1 MSTMKASNHLPSL
14 ALLRLQDAQAASSTG
29 VGWKRDADGIL
40 IMSAEQVMPGYVQKM
55 VDLIRS
61 GFLRFSMRSL
71 NDTVNEFSFK
81 FVIPAFRGA
90 YDGYVSTYDRPPTY
104 EQIKPFLEVLKLP
117 PFKCFYDPLTQSWKT
132 RKPRGI
138 AWEADFVAAAQH
150 YEAHHSRAARE
161 RTEAENRAWAQ
172 EQDRLRRLREQAERE
187 ARERE
192 AEQARLR
199 REEAAR
205 QAEAAAAQRQAD
217 EARGNALVLAG
228 IDQDAMLPAEDP
240 EWSQADLDWYR
251 ATFGVDL
258 RQARDQALS
267 QMIMTT
273 YAKTLNEK
281 LSRMHAPTEK
291 RRYSLKHWQMAR
303 VGETIIGTL
312 DALSERIVQ
321 AYERADPPLDPVQDA
336 TRVQFVASTEL
347 EIIAGIT
354 VTLRVST
361 TPSAAEKA
369 IAANN
374 TDQYA
379 AITWT
384 MLFAHGSNERAVAN
398 KALVEADYKEPK
410 LGAQVQ
416 IRNGNTLNIALD
428 ALWDAMD
435 VTEQGQ
441 IVTRNGVR
449 APPPLDRLGAAR
461 RLPPPRPRAQNNNDE
476 DGDDDDHE
484 EEQQPPQMAM
494 IAMELSD
501 DGF

>member
-1 MSTMKASNHLPSL
+1 MKACNHLPSL
-14 ALLRLQDAQAASSTG
+14 ALLSLQEAQADSSTG
-29 VGWKRDADGIL
+29 AGWKRDANGIL

-61 GFLRFSMRSL
+61 GFLRFSMRAL
-71 NDTVNEFSFK
+71 NEQVNEYSFK
-81 FVIPAFRGA
+81 IVIPAFRGA

-104 EQIKPFLEVLKLP
+104 DQIKPYLEVLKLP
-117 PFKCFYDPLTQSWKT
+117 PFKCFYDPVTQSWKT
-132 RKPRGI
+132 RKPKGV

-150 YEAHHSRAARE
+150 YESHHSRAARE

-172 EQDRLRRLREQAERE
+172 QQDELRRRREQAERE
-187 ARERE
+187 A

-205 QAEAAAAQRQAD
+205 QAEAAAAQRRAD

-240 EWSQADLDWYR
+240 EWSAADLDWYR

-281 LSRMHAPTEK
+281 LSRMHSPTEK

-321 AYERADPPLDPVQDA
+321 AYENADPPLDPVQDA

-369 IAANN
+369 IAANK

-384 MLFAHGSNERAVAN
+384 MLFAHGSNARAVVN
-398 KALVEADYKEPK
+398 QALVEADYKAPK

-416 IRNGNTLNIALD
+416 IRNSNTLNIALD
-428 ALWDAMD
+428 ALWDNMD

-476 DGDDDDHE
+476 DDDGDNH
-484 EEQQPPQMAM
+484 EEQQLPQIAM

>member
-1 MSTMKASNHLPSL
+1 MKASNHLPSL
-14 ALLRLQDAQAASSTG
+14 ALLSLQTPQAASKTG
-29 VGWKRDADGIL
+29 AGMKRDADGIL
-40 IMSAEQVMPGYVQKM
+40 IMSAEQIMPGYVQKM
-55 VDLIRS
+55 ADLIRS

-71 NDTVNEFSFK
+71 NEQVNECSFK
-81 FVIPAFRGA
+81 IVIPAFRGA

-104 EQIKPFLEVLKLP
+104 DQIKPFLEVLKLP
-117 PFKCFYDPLTQSWKT
+117 PFRCFYDPLTQSWKT
-132 RKPRGI
+132 RKPRGV
-138 AWEADFVAAAQH
+138 AWEAAFVAAAQH
-150 YEAHHSRAARE
+150 YESHHSRAARE

-172 EQDRLRRLREQAERE
+172 QQDELRRRREQAERE
-187 ARERE
+187 A

-205 QAEAAAAQRQAD
+205 QAEAAAAQRRAD
-217 EARGNALVLAG
+217 EARGNALVLRG
-228 IDQDAMLPAEDP
+228 IDQGAMLPAEDP
-240 EWSQADLDWYR
+240 EWSQDDLDWYWT
-251 ATFGVDL
+251 TFGVDL
-258 RQARDQALS
+258 RQARDRALS
-267 QMIMTT
+267 QLVMTT
-273 YAKTLNEK
+273 YTKTLNEN
-281 LSRMHAPTEK
+281 LSRMHSPTEK

-303 VGETIIGTL
+303 VGETVIGTL

-321 AYERADPPLDPVQDA
+321 AYKRADPPLDPVQDA
-336 TRVQFVASTEL
+336 TRVQFVASTDL

-369 IAANN
+369 IAANK
-374 TDQYA
+374 TDEYA

-384 MLFAHGSNERAVAN
+384 MLFAHGSNARAVASR
-398 KALVEADYKEPK
+398 ALVEAGYKVPK

-428 ALWDAMD
+428 ALYEAMD

-461 RLPPPRPRAQNNNDE
+461 RLPPPRPRAQNNNDAE
-476 DGDDDDHE
+476 DGEAEHD
-484 EEQQPPQMAM
+484 EEQPPNMAM
-494 IAMELSD
+494 IAMDLSD
-501 DGF
+501 DGV